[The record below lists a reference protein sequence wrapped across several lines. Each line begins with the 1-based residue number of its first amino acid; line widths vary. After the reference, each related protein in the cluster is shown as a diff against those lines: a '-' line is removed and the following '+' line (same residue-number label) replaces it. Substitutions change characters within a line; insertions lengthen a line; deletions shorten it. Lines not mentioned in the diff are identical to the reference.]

1 VPQKIRVFAWC
12 LATDSL
18 AESLHRCIPRIMPI
32 CSICGSENEDAHHS
46 MVRCTLAR
54 ALSDGMRSVWM
65 LPTEEAFRYTGRNW
79 FLLLLDGATTAMRV
93 KLLFLLWRT
102 WHHRN
107 NAVHGDGKASIA
119 ASVPFLQS
127 YVDSLQPGT
136 SAPDPKG
143 KSAIVANSPAPVME
157 TQAPS
162 NWLAPGPGWI

>member
-1 VPQKIRVFAWC
+1 
-12 LATDSL
+12 LAVT
-18 AESLHRCIPRIMPI
+18 ESLHRRIPRIMPI
-32 CSICGSENEDAHHS
+32 CSICGSENEDAYHS

-54 ALSDGMRSVWM
+54 ALRDGIRSVWM